1 MKRVFRS
8 LLLLVTLLGFAFAA
22 PIQPE
27 FKVKTVTGKE
37 LRFQGTAEGIITS
50 PYEGKVVFIEFWG
63 TWCGPCLLSIP
74 HHVAL
79 QEKYKDKLRIIAI
92 ETTPTVGNEEL
103 RKFIENPAKEI
114 DMSKVDWFLKNKAN
128 SPQAQKYF
136 EKPVADLETFIKSG
150 KKINYDVISSKDGNN
165 LINYIAK
172 RADWQG
178 GIPFLIIFKPD
189 GSVSNILQG
198 MINDDVLQ
206 RAYNNAIKK
215 RVNTQQQS
223 K

>member
-1 MKRVFRS
+1 MKRVLKGLF
-8 LLLLVTLLGFAFAA
+8 LLTALIGFTLAA
-22 PIQPE
+22 PAQPA

-37 LRFQGTAEGIITS
+37 LRFQGTADGIVTS

-92 ETTPTVGNEEL
+92 ETTPNVSNEAL
-103 RKFIENPAKEI
+103 RKFVENPAKEI
-114 DMSKVDWFLKNKAN
+114 DMSKVEWFLQNKAN

-136 EKPVADLETFIKSG
+136 QKPVADLEAFIKSG
-150 KKINYDVISSKDGNN
+150 KKINYDVISSRDGKN

-178 GIPFLIIFKPD
+178 SIPFLIIFRPD

-215 RVNTQQQS
+215 RVNTPPQS

>member
-1 MKRVFRS
+1 MKRVIKI
-8 LLLLVTLLGFAFAA
+8 VTLLIALIGFAFGAHTE
-22 PIQPE
+22 PT
-27 FKVKTVTGKE
+27 FKIKTITGKE
-37 LRFQGTAEGIITS
+37 LQFRGTDEGIVTS

-79 QEKYKDKLRIIAI
+79 QEKYKDKLRIVAI
-92 ETTPTVGNEEL
+92 ETTPTVTKKEL
-103 RKFIENPAKEI
+103 LQFIQNPAKGI
-114 DMSKVDWFLKNKAN
+114 DMSKVDWFLKNKART
-128 SPQAQKYF
+128 PQAKAYF
-136 EKPVADLETFIKSG
+136 KKPIEELEKFRKSG
-150 KKINYDVISSKDGNN
+150 KKINYDVISSQDGAP

-178 GIPFLIIFKPD
+178 SIPFLIIFKPD
-189 GSVSNILQG
+189 GSVSNILTG
-198 MINDDVLQ
+198 MISDDELQ

-215 RVNTQQQS
+215 RANTPPQS